1 MSVEREDNL
10 DLRPITAL
18 VTGATSGI
26 GRAIAKRLAA
36 DGMSVVVTGRNAQR
50 GAETVDEITADGGH
64 ARFVEADLE
73 DPAASTGSP
82 PRPVRSTSWS
92 TTPGARSGH
101 RPRR

>member
-1 MSVEREDNL
+1 MSVEHEDL
-10 DLRPITAL
+10 DLRPLTAL

-26 GRAIAKRLAA
+26 GRAVAERLAA

-50 GAETVDEITADGGH
+50 GAETVDEITAAGGE
-64 ARFVEADLE
+64 ARFVQADLE

-82 PRPVRSTSWS
+82 QKSARSTSWS
-92 TTPGARSGH
+92 TTQGMPSGP